1 VPKLRDRFAFEVE
14 REPDVFSIERVGWLI
29 ELRWVAL
36 LGIATAAVLA
46 ASGAFPGVRYSVLI
60 VLASLGAV
68 YNFLLWRSH
77 RAHALPDGGVAG
89 VIQALGDMLLLTVVL
104 WAAGGA
110 SCPFISYYV
119 FHVAIV
125 GILAG
130 PKATKLAAVTAMLGV
145 SFLVVSGEFPVL
157 RIGRWD
163 PVGVW
168 GPVSEASAFVSTV
181 GTVAYLVTHAV
192 RELRDREKALIR
204 ARDNAA
210 LEYELLS
217 NTLDQLEAGLEV
229 VSADGSVA
237 FRNRRAEELRAGPYA
252 DGAICPRSGHPCRAE
267 ERDGCPIE
275 LALAQREPGRC
286 RFALQVD
293 GHERVY
299 EMLTFPLATTRSGAE
314 LMNLYLDRTATVLA
328 DQRLLLA
335 ERLVSLGRVA
345 QGVAHELN
353 TPLATIRT
361 LASDMRASLKELERE
376 GAREGGA
383 VQKVVADLDESA
395 ALVHDETLRL
405 GKITQSLLAG
415 GDLVRPQIRGEVP
428 VAAVVER
435 ARALV
440 FAGVRSGPRVELGA
454 GLDAMRVQ
462 VDQDRLVQV
471 FVNLLQ
477 NAYDAVRDQDDAQV
491 VIRAMAL
498 EGAVVVQIEDNGPGI
513 PSEVKARLF
522 EPFATSKA
530 HGTGL
535 GLYTSYMLL
544 RAMDGDLFLDSR
556 PVRGTVAT
564 VRLPGGARRLPLLP
578 RLEASS

>member
-1 VPKLRDRFAFEVE
+1 
-14 REPDVFSIERVGWLI
+14 
-29 ELRWVAL
+29 
-36 LGIATAAVLA
+36 
-46 ASGAFPGVRYSVLI
+46 
-60 VLASLGAV
+60 
-68 YNFLLWRSH
+68 
-77 RAHALPDGGVAG
+77 
-89 VIQALGDMLLLTVVL
+89 
-104 WAAGGA
+104 
-110 SCPFISYYV
+110 
-119 FHVAIV
+119 
-125 GILAG
+125 
-130 PKATKLAAVTAMLGV
+130 
-145 SFLVVSGEFPVL
+145 
-157 RIGRWD
+157 
-163 PVGVW
+163 
-168 GPVSEASAFVSTV
+168 VSTV

-229 VSADGSVA
+229 LAADGSVA
-237 FRNRRAEELRAGPYA
+237 FRNRRAEELRAGNYA
-252 DGAICPRSGHPCRAE
+252 GSEICIRSGHPCRAHGK
-267 ERDGCPIE
+267 DGCPIE
-275 LALAQREPGRC
+275 LALEQREPGRC
-286 RFALQVD
+286 RFAVVVD

-299 EMLTFPLATTRSGAE
+299 EMLTFPLATTRSGAQ

-361 LASDMRASLKELERE
+361 LASDMRASLRELDRADLPA
-376 GAREGGA
+376 GALP
-383 VQKVVADLDESA
+383 KVVADLDESA

-405 GKITQSLLAG
+405 GRITQSLLAG

-440 FAGVRSGPRVELGA
+440 FAGVRSGPRVTLGE
-454 GLDAMRVQ
+454 GLDTMRVQ

-477 NAYDAVRDQDDAQV
+477 NAYDAVRDQPDGQV
-491 VIRAMAL
+491 SIRAMAV
-498 EGAVVVQIEDNGPGI
+498 EHAVVIQIEDNGPGI
-513 PSEVKARLF
+513 PDGVKARLF

-530 HGTGL
+530 QGTGL
-535 GLYTSYMLL
+535 GLYTSYMLV

-556 PVRGTVAT
+556 GSRGTVAT
-564 VRLPGGARRLPLLP
+564 VRLPSGVRRLPLLP
-578 RLEASS
+578 RLEAST